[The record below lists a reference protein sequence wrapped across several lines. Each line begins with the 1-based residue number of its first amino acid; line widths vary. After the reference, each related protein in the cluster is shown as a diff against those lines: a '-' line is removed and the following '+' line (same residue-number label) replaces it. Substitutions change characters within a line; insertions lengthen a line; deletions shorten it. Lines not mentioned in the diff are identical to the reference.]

1 MDVLLGDCLWHAPL
15 RETPTVGL
23 EGLAWMVWNGP
34 GIGLGR
40 AGSGR
45 TGGKLFGACEE

>member
-23 EGLAWMVWNGP
+23 EGLAWD
-34 GIGLGR
+34 GLAWARDRVGQGR
-40 AGSGR
+40 
-45 TGGKLFGACEE
+45 